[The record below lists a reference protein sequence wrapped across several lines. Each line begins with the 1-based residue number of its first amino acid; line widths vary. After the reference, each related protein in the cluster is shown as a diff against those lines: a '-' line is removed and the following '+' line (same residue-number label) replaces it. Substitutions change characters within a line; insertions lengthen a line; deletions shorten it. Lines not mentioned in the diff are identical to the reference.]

1 MPQPIELFYVVHAR
15 AGDKGNDQTMCVIPY
30 RPEDYDLLARALTAE
45 AVKSH
50 FGSLVKGDVTRFDVP
65 NLSAFNFVMRDA
77 LQGGVNDSL
86 AIDTHGKSRSSY
98 LLSMLIDVP
107 DDHPSVSLRSNSEKT
122 PTTANRR

>member
-1 MPQPIELFYVVHAR
+1 MATQIELFYVAHAR
-15 AGDKGNDQTMCVIPY
+15 AGDKGNDQTMSVIPY
-30 RPEDYDLLARALTAE
+30 RTEDYDLLADALTVD

-50 FGSLVKGDVTRFDVP
+50 FGDLVQGPITRFDVP
-65 NLSAFNFVMRDA
+65 KLSAFNFVLRDA

-107 DDHPSVSLRSNSEKT
+107 DDHPSTRSQRL
-122 PTTANRR
+122 P

>member
-1 MPQPIELFYVVHAR
+1 MAQRIELFYVAHAR
-15 AGDKGNDQTMCVIPY
+15 AGDKGNDQTMCVVPY
-30 RPEDYDLLARALTAE
+30 RSEDYDLLARALTAD

-50 FGSLVKGDVTRFDVP
+50 FGTLVEGEVTRFDVP

-107 DDHPSVSLRSNSEKT
+107 DDHPGAARRST
-122 PTTANRR
+122 VMPARPH